1 MQNEFVLR
9 QDRTKLI
16 LCIVLFSPAFIAVIS
31 MLIDALGSTS
41 IGPILILIF
50 LSIVFLAILIY
61 CIKELY
67 ERKVEISISREGVYL
82 RNLGLYPWS
91 LIESFSTVEDK
102 GADSTTNKLVLHFEK
117 YADED
122 FDFTNLEIIKD
133 DIVKIMLAYKGSS
146 AVYYA
151 GHKKK

>member
-9 QDRTKLI
+9 QNRTKLI
-16 LCIVLFSPAFIAVIS
+16 LCIVLFTPAFITVVG

-41 IGPILILIF
+41 VGAILFLIF
-50 LSIVFLAILIY
+50 MGILFLAILIY
-61 CIKELY
+61 FIKELY
-67 ERKVEISISREGVYL
+67 ERKVEIAISREGVYL
-82 RNLGLYPWS
+82 RNLGFYPWS
-91 LIESFSTVEDK
+91 LIKSFSTVEDQE
-102 GADSTTNKLVLHFEK
+102 AMVSLVLHFEK

-122 FDFTNLEIIKD
+122 FDFTHLEIVKD

-151 GHKKK
+151 GHKMSL

>member
-9 QDRTKLI
+9 QDRSKLI
-16 LCIVLFSPAFIAVIS
+16 LCIVLFTPAFITVIS

-41 IGPILILIF
+41 IGAILFLIF
-50 LSIVFLAILIY
+50 MGILFLAILIY
-61 CIKELY
+61 FIKELY
-67 ERKVEISISREGVYL
+67 ERKVEIAISKEGVYL

-91 LIESFSTVEDK
+91 LIESFSTVEDQD
-102 GADSTTNKLVLHFEK
+102 AMVKLVLHFEK
-117 YADED
+117 YADEV

-133 DIVKIMLAYKGSS
+133 DIVNIMLAYKGSS